1 MKPDAGGEPVA
12 ATIADLAS
20 ALARDDE
27 AAPADDLTDAL
38 VVGIGDVD
46 IAGTVDRDSH
56 WVIKLGAGGGPEVA
70 ARAYCTVAR
79 DRSDGA
85 AADLADAIVVRVR
98 NVEVAGNVHCDAVGA
113 IKLGAGGGSAV
124 AAGACR
130 TGARHRGDST
140 GNEIDHAD
148 AV

>member
-27 AAPADDLTDAL
+27 AAPADDLADAL

-56 WVIKLGAGGGPEVA
+56 WVIE
-70 ARAYCTVAR
+70 
-79 DRSDGA
+79 
-85 AADLADAIVVRVR
+85 
-98 NVEVAGNVHCDAVGA
+98 
-113 IKLGAGGGSAV
+113 LGAGGGSAV
-124 AAGACR
+124 AGRAYRAVARDRSDGAG
-130 TGARHRGDST
+130 GVDL
-140 GNEIDHAD
+140 AD
-148 AV
+148 AVVVRVRNIQIAGNVHCD